1 MQPATSLSTVDG
13 SATVASSVPSRNFSD
28 TDLSAV
34 LTSAGGARPSQILAP
49 DGTVPDGYRAPL
61 SDEELLAALRLMLLS
76 RRVDE
81 RAFNLQRQGRL
92 GTFSPVH
99 GQEASVVGSAFAL
112 DRAHDWVVPQYR
124 ELPAMLRQ
132 GYTLER
138 FFLYFKG
145 DPEGNR
151 MPADVNLLP
160 FQISLA
166 TQLPH
171 AVGLAWG
178 LRHQARDGVVCVYF
192 GDGASSEGD
201 FHEACNLAGLR
212 RAPVVFLLQNNGW
225 AISTPVRKQ
234 TAVDS
239 FAARPAGYGFP
250 GELVDGNDFLA
261 VYEATRTAVARAR
274 AGEGPSLIEARTYR
288 MGPHNT
294 ADDPTR
300 YVDPAELE
308 AHRALDPIVR
318 LRVYLEDSGVLTA
331 GAEEQMRAEINKEVE
346 AALAAAEERAGARPE
361 QIFEHVYA
369 DPPGR
374 VDRQRQD
381 LADPPRV

>member
-1 MQPATSLSTVDG
+1 VALEDPLVNAIAIST
-13 SATVASSVPSRNFSD
+13 
-28 TDLSAV
+28 
-34 LTSAGGARPSQILAP
+34 GGPTPLRILAP
-49 DGTVPDGYRAPL
+49 EGTVPDGYRPAL
-61 SDEELLAALRLMLLS
+61 TEDQLLAAYRMMLLS
-76 RRVDE
+76 RRVDV

-99 GQEASVVGSAFAL
+99 GQEASVIGSSFAL
-112 DRAHDWVVPQYR
+112 DPARDWVVPQYR

-151 MPADVNLLP
+151 MPDGVNLLP

-178 LRHQARDGVVCVYF
+178 LSHQGRDAVVCVYF

-212 RAPVVFLLQNNGW
+212 RAPVIFFLQNNGW
-225 AISTPVRKQ
+225 AISTPVSKQ
-234 TAVDS
+234 TSAPS
-239 FAARPAGYGFP
+239 FAARAAGYGFS
-250 GELVDGNDFLA
+250 GELVDGNDLFA
-261 VYEATRTAVARAR
+261 VHEATSRAVQRAR
-274 AGEGPSLIEARTYR
+274 AGDGPTLIESRTYR
-288 MGPHNT
+288 IGPHNT

-300 YVDPAELE
+300 YVDPEELE
-308 AHRALDPIVR
+308 AHRALDPIDR
-318 LRVYLEDSGVLTA
+318 LRIYLERA
-331 GAEEQMRAEINKEVE
+331 GLLAQGTEQLMCEQIDAEVE
-346 AALAAAEERAGARPE
+346 AALAAAQARPAPRA
-361 QIFEHVYA
+361 QQLFDHVYA
-369 DPPGR
+369 EPPTRVLAQRHELTDEDPS
-374 VDRQRQD
+374 
-381 LADPPRV
+381 

>member
-1 MQPATSLSTVDG
+1 MIATTAVVPRPT
-13 SATVASSVPSRNFSD
+13 ATR
-28 TDLSAV
+28 
-34 LTSAGGARPSQILAP
+34 ILAP
-49 DGTVPDGYRAPL
+49 DGTVPDGYRPPL
-61 SDEELLAALRLMLLS
+61 SDEELLAAYRLMSLS

-99 GQEASVVGSAFAL
+99 GQEAAVVGSACAL
-112 DRAHDWVVPQYR
+112 DPVRDWVVPQYR

-138 FFLYFKG
+138 FLLYFKG
-145 DPEGNR
+145 NPEGNR
-151 MPADVNLLP
+151 MPEGVNLLP

-178 LRHQARDGVVCVYF
+178 LSQQRLDGVVCVYF

-212 RAPVVFLLQNNGW
+212 RAPVIFLLQNNGW

-234 TAVDS
+234 TRAES
-239 FAARPAGYGFP
+239 FAARAAGYGFP
-250 GELVDGNDFLA
+250 GELVDGNDLFA
-261 VYEATRTAVARAR
+261 VYEASARAATRAR
-274 AGEGPSLIEARTYR
+274 AGEGPTLIEAATYR

-300 YVDPAELE
+300 YVDERERE
-308 AHRALDPIVR
+308 AHRALDPIAR
-318 LRVYLEDSGVLTA
+318 LRSYLEYTGLLRQ
-331 GAEEQMRAEINKEVE
+331 GAEEQMRREIETEIEE
-346 AALAAAEERAGARPE
+346 ALTAAEARAEARPE
-361 QIFEHVYA
+361 QIFDHVYA
-369 DPPGR
+369 QP
-374 VDRQRQD
+374 
-381 LADPPRV
+381 PPRVDAQRRALTE

>member
-1 MQPATSLSTVDG
+1 LTTSTGEPAPT
-13 SATVASSVPSRNFSD
+13 R
-28 TDLSAV
+28 
-34 LTSAGGARPSQILAP
+34 ILAP
-49 DGTVPDGYRAPL
+49 DGTVPDGYRPSL
-61 SDEELLAALRLMLLS
+61 SGEELLSAYRLMLLS

-99 GQEASVVGSAFAL
+99 GQEASVVGSACAL
-112 DRAHDWVVPQYR
+112 DPARDWVVPQYR

-151 MPADVNLLP
+151 MPPGVNLLP
-160 FQISLA
+160 YQISLA

-178 LRHQARDGVVCVYF
+178 LRHQGLDGVVCVYF

-225 AISTPVRKQ
+225 AISTPVGKQ
-234 TAVDS
+234 TAAPTL
-239 FAARPAGYGFP
+239 AARAAGYGFP
-250 GELVDGNDFLA
+250 GERVDGNDLFA
-261 VYEATRTAVARAR
+261 VYESARRAVDRAR
-274 AGEGPSLIEARTYR
+274 AGEGPTLIETLTYR

-300 YVDPAELE
+300 YVDPDELL
-308 AHRALDPIVR
+308 AHRALDPIDR
-318 LRVYLEDSGVLTA
+318 LRSYLEGAGVL
-331 GAEEQMRAEINKEVE
+331 GPGVEDQMRAEIEQELE
-346 AALAAAEERAGARPE
+346 AALAAAEARVDARPA
-361 QIFEHVYA
+361 QIFEHVYGE
-369 DPPGR
+369 PPAR
-374 VDRQRQD
+374 VLAQRRT
-381 LADPPRV
+381 LTAGEGEE

>member
-1 MQPATSLSTVDG
+1 MTVSAVATSTEGPAPTRILS
-13 SATVASSVPSRNFSD
+13 
-28 TDLSAV
+28 
-34 LTSAGGARPSQILAP
+34 P
-49 DGTVPDGYRAPL
+49 DGTVPDGYRPPL
-61 SDEELLAALRLMLLS
+61 SAEELCAALRLMLLS

-99 GQEASVVGSAFAL
+99 GQEASVVGSAWAL
-112 DRAHDWVVPQYR
+112 DPARDWVVPQYR

-132 GYTLER
+132 GYALER

-151 MPADVNLLP
+151 MPDGVNLLP

-166 TQLPH
+166 AQLPH

-178 LRHQARDGVVCVYF
+178 LRHQGRDGVVCAYF

-212 RAPVVFLLQNNGW
+212 RAPVIFLLQNNGW
-225 AISTPVRKQ
+225 AISTPVHKQ
-234 TAVDS
+234 TAVDT
-239 FAARPAGYGFP
+239 FAARAAGYGFP

-261 VYEATRTAVARAR
+261 VYEATRRAVERAR
-274 AGEGPSLIEARTYR
+274 AGDGPSLIEACTYR

-318 LRVYLEDSGVLTA
+318 LRRYLEGTGLLSEA
-331 GAEEQMRAEINKEVE
+331 AEQDMRAEIDNDVE
-346 AALAAAEERAGARPE
+346 AALAAAEQRAGSRPE
-361 QIFEHVYA
+361 QIFDHVYA

-374 VDRQRQD
+374 VRAQREQQRQE
-381 LADPPRV
+381 APES